1 MSFLGNRLRDEKR
14 RAKEKRDR
22 ETRERQRLARLEARR
37 EWKERK
43 PRPLL
48 DLVKASTGLRK
59 WLLLAGGAIYLFLH
73 GNNFLSLFS
82 K

>member
-1 MSFLGNRLRDEKR
+1 MNLLGNRLRDDKR

-48 DLVKASTGLRK
+48 DLVKASTGLLK
-59 WLLLAGGAIYLFLH
+59 WLLLAGGAVYLFLH
-73 GNNFLSLFS
+73 GSNFFSLLS

>member
-1 MSFLGNRLRDEKR
+1 MNLLGNRLRDDKR

-48 DLVKASTGLRK
+48 DLVKASTGLLK
-59 WLLLAGGAIYLFLH
+59 WLLLAGGAVYLFLH
-73 GNNFLSLFS
+73 GNNFLSLFG